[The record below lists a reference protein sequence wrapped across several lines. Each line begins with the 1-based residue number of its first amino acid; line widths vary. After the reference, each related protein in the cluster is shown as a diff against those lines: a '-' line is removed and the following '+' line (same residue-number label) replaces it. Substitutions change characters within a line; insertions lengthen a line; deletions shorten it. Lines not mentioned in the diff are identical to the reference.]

1 MPQRRQVVSDGRDEN
16 QAMSG
21 ETTNQNSA
29 NDTPLRGQLPPEW
42 TTRRVAVHD
51 AAADDAPA
59 LTAIFNACTYVQ
71 PWDPTFHPVELP
83 EIGQVVER
91 SLADDEHA
99 NFRLQAVRPRD
110 GGQPFGYFH
119 LFHGAPQPDVC
130 WISMFV
136 IHPDYQGQHLAQEVI
151 NGLAYYLRQAGYRAI
166 WLEVYLR
173 NWPAL
178 RFWTIMGFTTIVGYE
193 GDKEPGEGRQA
204 RLMLE
209 RPLADL

>member
-1 MPQRRQVVSDGRDEN
+1 MDSSD
-16 QAMSG
+16 
-21 ETTNQNSA
+21 
-29 NDTPLRGQLPPEW
+29 QLPAEW
-42 TTRRVAVHD
+42 TTRRVVVRD
-51 AAADDAPA
+51 GAAGDAPA
-59 LTAIFNACTYVQ
+59 LTALFNACHYVE
-71 PWDPTFHPVELP
+71 PWDPTFHLVAEP
-83 EIGQVVER
+83 EIGKLLQR
-91 SLADDEHA
+91 SAAGDDHA
-99 NFRLQAVRPRD
+99 NFRLQALRLRHGD
-110 GGQPFGYFH
+110 ALIGYFH

-136 IHPDYQGQHLAQEVI
+136 IHPDYQGQHLAQEVV

-193 GDKEPGEGRQA
+193 GDKEMGEGKQA

-209 RPLADL
+209 RPLREKSLKASTFH

>member
-1 MPQRRQVVSDGRDEN
+1 MTKLP
-16 QAMSG
+16 
-21 ETTNQNSA
+21 TT
-29 NDTPLRGQLPPEW
+29 
-42 TTRRVAVHD
+42 
-51 AAADDAPA
+51 
-59 LTAIFNACTYVQ
+59 TAIFNACTYVQ

-83 EIGQVVER
+83 EIGKLVKR
-91 SLADDEHA
+91 SLAGDEHA
-99 NFRLQAVRPRD
+99 NFRLQALRPRD
-110 GGQPFGYFH
+110 EGEPFGYFH

-130 WISMFV
+130 WISIFV

-151 NGLAYYLRQAGYRAI
+151 NGLAYHLSQAGYRAI

-193 GDKEPGEGRQA
+193 GDKQPGEGKQA

-209 RPLADL
+209 RPLDEP